1 MIAAIGW
8 AAKNEYLFLTFAC
21 ILVTNHNTFE
31 FTHILCTL
39 TMIVE
44 EQQLLK
50 SVNAMKDTLVL
61 TAELTAAGSSL
72 AHLN

>member
-1 MIAAIGW
+1 
-8 AAKNEYLFLTFAC
+8 
-21 ILVTNHNTFE
+21 
-31 FTHILCTL
+31 
-39 TMIVE
+39 MIVE